1 MKNFIIII
9 GDRTY
14 ETSFD
19 PLENYTPPKQLRA
32 IDAEQRMLASLRE
45 LLQKR
50 SFAQLSIDEIAT
62 ASNVTKS
69 SFLQRF
75 GDKETALLLLYRK
88 YCSDIL
94 KLIEDFTIRIEN
106 LRPETIDEEFLQ
118 IVMRFHHIVKKHYAA
133 NKAMNVMFV
142 EKGTIHNDT
151 KLIFL
156 KSTELIDRINKAEI
170 FGQRY
175 VSTNSWTANQILVT
189 LTYNYTI
196 GAMTAMPKS
205 TEDCC
210 KIISHSVLHC
220 LTFPGPNVPRH

>member
-1 MKNFIIII
+1 MQNFTIII

-14 ETSFD
+14 EMSFD
-19 PLENYTPPKQLRA
+19 ALENYTPPKQLRA

-94 KLIEDFTIRIEN
+94 KLIEAFTIRIEN
-106 LRPETIDEEFLQ
+106 LRSETIEEEFLQ
-118 IVMRFHHIVKKHYAA
+118 IVMRFHQILKKHYAA

-175 VSTNSWTANQILVT
+175 VSTNSWTANQFLVT

-196 GAMTAMPKS
+196 GAMTAMPNS
-205 TEDCC
+205 NEDCC
-210 KIISHSVLHC
+210 KIISQSVLHC
-220 LTFPGPNVPRH
+220 LTLPGPNVLCH